1 MKKFFHRFR
10 LWLFLLLMILAGTAC
25 WWFLSPYS
33 NITKQI
39 PAGAFTP
46 SGLFREFT
54 ADPTGSSLELANK
67 VIVLTGRVSAE
78 GDGYIMLGQDMA
90 VVRCVFKKAIFNRSE
105 QVVTGDS
112 ITLKGVCRGLNL
124 TEVLVTHCI
133 LVDKTSR

>member
-10 LWLFLLLMILAGTAC
+10 LWLLLLLLILAGTAW
-25 WWFLSPYS
+25 WWFFSPYS

-54 ADPTGSSLELANK
+54 ADPTGSSLKLANK

-78 GDGYIMLGQDMA
+78 GDGYIMLGRDMA
-90 VVRCVFKKAIFNRSE
+90 VVRCVFRKAILNRSM

-112 ITLKGVCRGLNL
+112 ITLKGICRGLDL
-124 TEVLVTHCI
+124 TEVLITHCI

>member
-1 MKKFFHRFR
+1 MRKFYHRFR
-10 LWLFLLLMILAGTAC
+10 VWLFLLLLILAGTAC
-25 WWFLSPYS
+25 WWFFTPFS
-33 NITKQI
+33 NINKQI

-46 SGLFREFT
+46 AGLFREFT
-54 ADPTGSSLELANK
+54 DDPTGSSLKLANQ

-90 VVRCVFKKAIFNRSE
+90 VVRCVFRKAVFSSNVR
-105 QVVTGDS
+105 VLAGDS